1 MTTLQPFF
9 AHDSA
14 GNLGQVHPR
23 VRRWAQLARES
34 DRPLMELL
42 EPRLLLS
49 TGPIEIGDVQGAVA
63 HSLRFAE
70 SGYIVPQY
78 GSPQPVTQDVTVF
91 MTGGA
96 ADVAWDSDVQWT
108 VANGIAVVSTAGVH
122 MTTINLHDTAAKSSL
137 AINVSPAPDSGI
149 SLSDPNV
156 SSLRTSVE
164 AITGTSV
171 GKILAPQANLVG
183 TGIDLSG
190 AVSLCTLGDVA
201 SSAGLVFGG
210 TATDKLTLTA
220 GNVAAS
226 ELTLPGI
233 IKQLTVQSW
242 TTPSDITA
250 AAVMKVTCKGDLF
263 GAKGDFAGNI
273 VATTGDIGLVSI
285 QGCLLGDLTAV
296 QGNIGTVRS
305 FGLSNEMTT
314 SNITAEGQVGIV
326 QVGMGQFQGAVH
338 ASTIGLI
345 STSMGFCGTI
355 QSQTSIGSVY
365 GSLVGTIQAGTS
377 IGSFSGLLSG
387 SIQAGDSIG
396 GVSLSGGGS
405 ATLTAR
411 NSIGSI
417 LIGPRLDFSDSP
429 TGYDTYQFTTPG
441 PGSVG
446 SYTLRFAHYDKTPAI
461 LTIDLGSGTPL
472 NTAATLGSIHSVGV
486 DLMIQGTVPFDPDS
500 VRSQVTTEEF
510 LYTYDWDMSSSGYAV
525 GRETSIGGQVFFDL
539 TQAV

>member
-1 MTTLQPFF
+1 
-9 AHDSA
+9 
-14 GNLGQVHPR
+14 
-23 VRRWAQLARES
+23 
-34 DRPLMELL
+34 MEPL

-137 AINVSPAPDSGI
+137 AINVSPAPGSGI
-149 SLSDPNV
+149 SPSDPNV

-164 AITGTSV
+164 AITGTGV

-210 TATDKLTLTA
+210 TATDKLTITA

-233 IKQLTVQSW
+233 LKQLTVQSW

-250 AAVMKVTCKGDLF
+250 AAVMKVTCKGNLF

-273 VATTGDIGLVSI
+273 VATTGDIGLVRVS
-285 QGCLLGDLTAV
+285 GALLGDLTAEK
-296 QGNIGTVRS
+296 GNIGTVDAIGYS
-305 FGLSNEMTT
+305 SEITT
-314 SNITAEGQVGIV
+314 SNITAQGQVGIV
-326 QVGMGQFQGAVH
+326 QVGMGPFMGSVDAGA
-338 ASTIGLI
+338 IGLI
-345 STSMGFCGTI
+345 STSQGFTGTI
-355 QSQTSIGSVY
+355 QSQASVGSVY
-365 GSLVGTIQAGTS
+365 GGLTGTIQAGTT
-377 IGSFSGLLSG
+377 IGSFFGPLSG
-387 SIQAGDSIG
+387 TIQAGDSIG

-405 ATLTAR
+405 ASLTAR

-417 LIGPRLDFSDSP
+417 LIGPRLDLSSFYP
-429 TGYDTYQFTTPG
+429 TGYETMVFPVPG
-441 PGSVG
+441 PQSTG

-472 NTAATLGSIHSVGV
+472 NTAATLGCIHSVGV
-486 DLMIQGTVPFDPDS
+486 DLVIQGTVPFDPDS
-500 VRSQVTTEEF
+500 VRSQVASDEF
-510 LYTYDWDMSSSGYAV
+510 QYTYDWDMSSSGYAV
-525 GRETSIGGQVFFDL
+525 GRQTSIGGHVLFDL

>member
-1 MTTLQPFF
+1 
-9 AHDSA
+9 
-14 GNLGQVHPR
+14 
-23 VRRWAQLARES
+23 
-34 DRPLMELL
+34 MEPL

-49 TGPIEIGDVQGAVA
+49 TGPIEIGDIQGAIA
-63 HSLRFAE
+63 SSLRFTE

-78 GSPQPVTQDVTVF
+78 SSPQQVTQQVTVF

-108 VANGIAVVSTAGVH
+108 VANGIALVSTPDVH
-122 MTTINLHDTAAKSSL
+122 MTTITLHDTTAKSSL

-149 SLSDPNV
+149 SPSDPNV

-171 GKILAPQANLVG
+171 GKVLAPQANLVG

-250 AAVMKVTCKGDLF
+250 AAVIKVTCKN
-263 GAKGDFAGNI
+263 GDFAGNI
-273 VATTGDIGLVSI
+273 VATTGDIGLVRIS
-285 QGCLLGDLTAV
+285 GCLLGDLTAQ
-296 QGNIGTVRS
+296 QGDIGTVEA
-305 FGLSNEMTT
+305 FGQSYSNEGTT
-314 SNITAEGQVGIV
+314 SNITAQGQVGIV
-326 QVGMGQFQGAVH
+326 QVWQGQFLGSVEAGA
-338 ASTIGLI
+338 IGLI

-365 GSLVGTIQAGTS
+365 GGLVGTIQAGTS
-377 IGSFSGLLSG
+377 IGSISGGYYGLSG
-387 SIQAGDSIG
+387 TIQAGDSIG
-396 GVSLSGGGS
+396 SIYSSGGGS
-405 ATLTAR
+405 LSLTAR

-417 LIGPRLDFSDSP
+417 LLGPCLDCDILPS
-429 TGYDTYQFTTPG
+429 GYWSYSFAMPG
-441 PGSVG
+441 PGASG
-446 SYTLRFAHYDKTPAI
+446 SYTLRFADYDKDPAI

-486 DLMIQGTVPFDPDS
+486 DLVIQGTVPFDPDS

-525 GRETSIGGQVFFDL
+525 GRETSIGGHLFFDL